1 MAKSIA
7 FGVRCLR
14 KSFLRLRRELKLWI
28 RVWWR
33 KGGRVG
39 GGKVLETRTARLGL
53 FSRGYGERRNFY

>member
-1 MAKSIA
+1 MA

-14 KSFLRLRRELKLWI
+14 RLVLRLRRELKLLE

-39 GGKVLETRTARLGL
+39 GCGALETGAARLDL